1 MKQLLKI
8 CILLLVSTQVLGQ
21 ENIQFNNY
29 TIKDGLSQSVSTAM
43 VQDQF
48 GALWIGTQDGLNR
61 FDGNNF
67 EIFTSGD
74 TPGIEN
80 EFILCSAKDDN
91 GFLYFGTYKGLIIY
105 NPVIQSFKTVYAEN
119 GPRKEINSIHL
130 HNNKIWVGTEDGK
143 LLSLNEEGN
152 ALVQE
157 RKIFLQSSINSIVTI
172 DNDQILIATNFGNI
186 YTFNINSKDLQQLE
200 RPLPLNTRLNKVY
213 QSENDKIYL
222 CSTKG
227 LYTYN
232 HTSEKG
238 SPVYS
243 GLTNYDIQDVLVDE
257 SYLYLASAKN
267 GFIRI
272 NTDRKDTL
280 LEVYTADY
288 FQKNAIADNHVN
300 FIFKDLRGV
309 IWAGSNRG
317 ISSYNPMQREFVSV
331 GISTFPQKGLN
342 TLTVWNFAKNE
353 SNGNLYVATDK
364 GISLFNTQDRRFY
377 HYSRSKVNEAQ
388 LTAHPSLSLYE
399 EFYGSLLIG
408 SDDGLQRLSIDTT
421 NYNEFSFTKIK
432 MPADKP
438 PGFDIIYSIQPF
450 EKDIF
455 LLGAKG
461 GVAVWKQTTNEWKFL
476 VHKQNDGETIGP
488 GTCRLIFKALDGKF
502 YAAPSSGSLYEIRR
516 DKNGVIIAEQPN
528 FYRKIKLTIQDYI
541 TCAYQPNN
549 NEYWFGTLGGG
560 LHYFNEKTEEIKSY
574 TKAEGLPNEVI
585 YGIKSIDGEQLFMS
599 SNRGIIKFNTKNKS
613 FTSYTE
619 ENGLLSDEFNM
630 NASYQDKAGNIYFG
644 GIMGYNYFHPSKLNQ
659 EYKRMNVYFSGLW
672 LENERIL
679 PNQSEY
685 ISKNIALTKT
695 ITLPYNHRTLNLS
708 FYADDFSNPQQINY
722 KYKLKGDDE
731 VEEFLG
737 NENQLRFTS
746 ISPGIYTLNV
756 YARKGNGDWSSLPAN
771 ITILVEKPFWMT
783 WWFRIVVAILFAL
796 FIIVYIRKRIDTA
809 RREQVILELRIK
821 ERTHELEEK
830 NREIEKQKK
839 KIEEQKAKIEKQKD
853 KVEEQKN
860 QSDSILRNV
869 LPSDTLT
876 QLKREG
882 KANARGFETVSVMFT
897 DFVGFTTIS
906 DNLEPQELV
915 SILDR
920 YFRRFDDIIGQHDLE
935 KIKTIGDAYMCAG
948 GVPIRNK
955 TNPIDTVLAA
965 LKIREFVKDEQ
976 LRAKET
982 GDIQW
987 KVRIGINTG
996 PVSAGIIGTKRFAY
1010 DVWGKTVNHAQRME
1024 RLSQPGRIAIT
1035 GSTFEHIEAYF
1046 ECSFAGIAESKSKGK
1061 IDMYFVDSIKPELSI
1076 DGKGIQ
1082 PNDAFYKL
1090 VNLHHFSSINYMNAE
1105 RKVMH
1110 ILQKRLSPNLHY
1122 HSVAHTKDVT
1132 RQAERIAIGE
1142 GITDKDLFLLKSAAS
1157 YHDAG
1162 FIEQYEKNEPI
1173 GARMAE
1179 EVLPEYGYTEGDI
1192 DRIKELIFATAIP
1205 HHPKNHLEEIIC
1217 DADLDYLGRDDFH
1230 EIADKLKL
1238 ELMEHGKI
1246 SSSKEW
1252 DTMQVALLKIH
1263 KYSTKTSIET
1273 RKQKKLQ
1280 NLKEIEER
1288 LANDDYPTD

>member
-1 MKQLLKI
+1 MKQILVFLT
-8 CILLLVSTQVLGQ
+8 LLLCLSSAIGQ

-43 VQDQF
+43 IQDNF

-61 FDGNNF
+61 FNGSKFDV
-67 EIFTSGD
+67 FTSGE
-74 TPGIEN
+74 TKGIEN
-80 EFILCSAKDDN
+80 EFILCATKDKR
-91 GFLYFGTYKGLIIY
+91 GYLYFGTYKGVIIY
-105 NPVIQSFKTVYAEN
+105 NPFLQSFETVYSESGA
-119 GPRKEINSIHL
+119 RKEVNTL
-130 HNNKIWVGTEDGK
+130 AFLNDEIWAGTEDGR
-143 LLSLNEEGN
+143 LLVLTQEKGKKFLKVKKPVFLRSGINSIEEGN
-152 ALVQE
+152 KNELILSTQFGRIFQYNIADEELVELKTQLAPNS
-157 RKIFLQSSINSIVTI
+157 RINKIKKF
-172 DNDQILIATNFGNI
+172 
-186 YTFNINSKDLQQLE
+186 SKDSLFICTT
-200 RPLPLNTRLNKVY
+200 N
-213 QSENDKIYL
+213 
-222 CSTKG
+222 G
-227 LYTYN
+227 LFTYN
-232 HTSEKG
+232 LKDESLHVFSEQLLKF
-238 SPVYS
+238 
-243 GLTNYDIQDVLVDE
+243 DIQDLHFNQE
-257 SYLYLASAKN
+257 TLYLASAKN
-267 GFIRI
+267 GFVRV
-272 NTDRKDTL
+272 NRNKKDQVP
-280 LEVYTADY
+280 EIFMADF
-288 FQKNAIADNHVN
+288 FQKNAIADNHIN
-300 FIFKDLRGV
+300 FIYEDLRGV
-309 IWAGSNRG
+309 IWVGSNRG
-317 ISSYNPMQREFVSV
+317 ISSYNPMQKEFVSV
-331 GISTFPQKGLN
+331 GISTNPQKGLN
-342 TLTVWNFAKNE
+342 TLSVWSLTKNE
-353 SNGNLYVATDK
+353 NNQNLYVATDK
-364 GISLFNTQDRRFY
+364 GVSMYHHKQRRFY
-377 HYSRSKVNEAQ
+377 HYTRLSSTGEQMAS
-388 LTAHPSLSLYE
+388 HPSLSLHE
-399 EFYGSLLIG
+399 MHNGNLLVG
-408 SDDGLQRLSIDTT
+408 NDDGLFHLIIDTT
-421 NYNEFSFTKIK
+421 DYNNYSFKRIQ
-432 MPADKP
+432 MPSNRP
-438 PGFDIIYSIQPF
+438 PGFNLIYDIEAFDEDTYLF
-450 EKDIF
+450 
-455 LLGAKG
+455 GTKG
-461 GVAVWKQTTNEWKFL
+461 GVAVWFKSTDTWKFL
-476 VHKQNDGETIGP
+476 VHKLNDGETIGP
-488 GTCRLIFKALDGKF
+488 GSCRLIFKSLDGKF
-502 YAAPSSGSLYEIRR
+502 YTAPSSGSLYELRYN
-516 DKNGVIIAEQPN
+516 KKGEFIAEQPN

-541 TCAYQPNN
+541 TTVYQPNAD
-549 NEYWFGTLGGG
+549 EYWFGTLGGG
-560 LHYFNEKTEEIKSY
+560 LHYFNQKTEEIKSF
-574 TKAEGLPNEVI
+574 TKAQGLPNEVI
-585 YGIKSIDGEQLFMS
+585 YGIKSTDGKDLFLS
-599 SNRGIIKFNTKNKS
+599 SNRGIIKYSIPKNK

-619 ENGLLSDEFNM
+619 EDGLLSDEFNM
-630 NASYQDKAGNIYFG
+630 NAAYQDAQGNIYFG

-659 EYKRMNVYFSGLW
+659 VYKRMNVYFSSLW
-672 LENERIL
+672 LENEKIIPGNTDYL
-679 PNQSEY
+679 AQNL
-685 ISKNIALTKT
+685 ALTKT
-695 ITLPYNHRTLNLS
+695 ITVPYNHRTLSLS

-731 VEEFLG
+731 VEELLG
-737 NENQLRFTS
+737 DENQIRFTS
-746 ISPGIYTLNV
+746 ISPGIYTLHV
-756 YARKGNGDWSSLPAN
+756 YARRGNGEWTSLPAS
-771 ITILVEKPFWMT
+771 ITIMVEKAFWMT
-783 WWFRIVVAILFAL
+783 WWFRITVALLFAL
-796 FIIVYIRKRIDTA
+796 FIFIYIRKRIDTA

-882 KANARGFETVSVMFT
+882 KANARGYETVSVMFT

-920 YFRRFDDIIGQHDLE
+920 YFRKFDDIIGQHDLE

-965 LKIREFVKDEQ
+965 LKIREFVKEEQ
-976 LRAKET
+976 ERAKET

-1061 IDMYFVDSIKPELSI
+1061 IDMYFVDSIKPELSVN
-1076 DGKGIQ
+1076 GEGIL
-1082 PNDAFYKL
+1082 PNEAFYKL

-1105 RKVMH
+1105 RKIMRM
-1110 ILQKRLSPNLHY
+1110 LKKRLSPNLHY
-1122 HSVAHTKDVT
+1122 HSVAHTIDVT

-1179 EVLPEYGYTEGDI
+1179 EVLPEYGYTEEDI
-1192 DRIKELIFATAIP
+1192 ARIKELIYSTAIP
-1205 HHPKNHLEEIIC
+1205 HNPKNHLEEIIC

-1230 EIADKLKL
+1230 EIADKLKQ

-1246 SSSKEW
+1246 ASAKEW
-1252 DTMQVALLKIH
+1252 DMMQVAFLKMH
-1263 KYSTKTSIET
+1263 KYFTKTSIET
-1273 RKQKKLQ
+1273 RRPKKME

-1288 LANDDYPTD
+1288 LAKDDY

>member
-1 MKQLLKI
+1 MKRFLFFLLTVFS
-8 CILLLVSTQVLGQ
+8 LSQAMSQ

-43 VQDQF
+43 IQDQF

-61 FDGNNF
+61 FNGSKFDV
-67 EIFTSGD
+67 FTSGD
-74 TPGIEN
+74 TEGIDN
-80 EFILCSAKDDN
+80 EFILCAIKDDK

-105 NPVIQSFKTVYAEN
+105 NPKLQSFETVYSES
-119 GPRKEINSIHL
+119 GIKKEIITLSYIQNE
-130 HNNKIWVGTEDGK
+130 IWAGTEDGK
-143 LLSLNEEGN
+143 LLKLT
-152 ALVQE
+152 
-157 RKIFLQSSINSIVTI
+157 RKDNKKVLEACKPVFLRS
-172 DNDQILIATNFGNI
+172 G
-186 YTFNINSKDLQQLE
+186 
-200 RPLPLNTRLNKVY
+200 LNTIVEGLKDELILSTQLGKLYRYLPHDNKV
-213 QSENDKIYL
+213 EPIETGLPVNARINKVIKNGKDKLFL
-222 CSTKG
+222 CLTKG
-227 LYTYN
+227 LYEFSLNDLSLKLYAEN
-232 HTSEKG
+232 LQSF
-238 SPVYS
+238 
-243 GLTNYDIQDVLVDE
+243 DIKDLHITKEDM
-257 SYLYLASAKN
+257 YLATAKS
-267 GFIRI
+267 GFVRVKI
-272 NTDRKDTL
+272 NAKDEVP
-280 LEVYTADY
+280 EVYTADF
-288 FQKNAIADNHVN
+288 FQKNAIADNHIN
-300 FIFKDLRGV
+300 FIYEDVRGV
-309 IWAGSNRG
+309 IWVGSNRG
-317 ISSYNPMQREFVSV
+317 ISSYNPMQREFISV
-331 GISTFPQKGLN
+331 GISTNPQKGLN
-342 TLTVWNFAKNE
+342 TLSVWGFDKNKE
-353 SNGNLYVATDK
+353 NHNLYIATDK
-364 GISLFNTQDRRFY
+364 GVSLYHNNQRRFY
-377 HYSRSKVNEAQ
+377 HYHRKQGESEQISS
-388 LTAHPSLSLYE
+388 HPSLSLYE
-399 EFYGSLLIG
+399 ISNGKVLVG
-408 SDDGLQRLSIDTT
+408 NDDGLFELNIDTNNFQ
-421 NYNEFSFTKIK
+421 NYSFQRIQL
-432 MPADKP
+432 PLNRP
-438 PGFDIIYSIQPF
+438 PGFNLIYDIEQFDADTY
-450 EKDIF
+450 
-455 LLGAKG
+455 LLGTKG
-461 GVAVWKQTTNEWKFL
+461 GVAVWTRSSNSWEFL
-476 VHKQNDGETIGP
+476 VHKINDGETLGA
-488 GTCRLIFKALDGKF
+488 GTCRLIFKGKDGKF
-502 YAAPSSGSLYEIRR
+502 YTAPSSGSLYEIRIGKKG
-516 DKNGVIIAEQPN
+516 DFIAEQPN

-541 TCAYQPNN
+541 TAVYQPNAE
-549 NEYWFGTLGGG
+549 EYWFGTLGGG
-560 LHYFNEKTEEIKSY
+560 LHYFNQRTEEIRSY

-585 YGIKSIDGEQLFMS
+585 YGIKSTDGKDLFLS
-599 SNRGIIKFNTKNKS
+599 SNRGIIKYSIPNNK

-619 ENGLLSDEFNM
+619 EDGLLSDEFNM
-630 NASYQDKAGNIYFG
+630 NAAYQDEEGNIYFG

-659 EYKRMNVYFSGLW
+659 VYKRMNVHFSGLW
-672 LENERIL
+672 LENEKITPGNNDYL
-679 PNQSEY
+679 SQ
-685 ISKNIALTKT
+685 NIALTRT
-695 ITLPYNHRTLNLS
+695 ITVPYNHRTLSLS

-737 NENQLRFTS
+737 DENQIRFTS
-746 ISPGIYTLNV
+746 ISPGIYTLHV
-756 YARKGNGDWSSLPAN
+756 YARRGNGEWTSLPAS
-771 ITILVEKPFWMT
+771 ITILVEKAFWMT
-783 WWFRIVVAILFAL
+783 WWFRITMALLFAL
-796 FIIVYIRKRIDTA
+796 FIFIYIRKRIDTA

-830 NREIEKQKK
+830 NREIEKQKQ

-920 YFRRFDDIIGQHDLE
+920 YFRKFDDIIGQHELE

-965 LKIREFVKDEQ
+965 LKIREFVLEEQ
-976 LRAKET
+976 ERAKET

-1076 DGKGIQ
+1076 NGEGIL
-1082 PNDAFYKL
+1082 PNEAFFKL
-1090 VNLHHFSSINYMNAE
+1090 VNLHHYSSINYMNAE
-1105 RKVMH
+1105 RKVMRM
-1110 ILQKRLSPNLHY
+1110 LKKRLSPNLHY
-1122 HSVAHTKDVT
+1122 HSVAHTIDVT

-1179 EVLPEYGYTEGDI
+1179 EVLPEYGYTEDDI
-1192 DRIKELIFATAIP
+1192 HRIKELIYATAIP
-1205 HHPKNHLEEIIC
+1205 HNPKNHLEEIIC
-1217 DADLDYLGRDDFH
+1217 DADLDYLGREDFH
-1230 EIADKLKL
+1230 EIADKLKQ

-1246 SSSKEW
+1246 KSDREW
-1252 DTMQVALLKIH
+1252 DEMQVSFLKMH
-1263 KYSTKTSIET
+1263 KYFTKTSIET
-1273 RKQKKLQ
+1273 RRPKKLE
-1280 NLKEIEER
+1280 NLLEIENR
-1288 LANDDYPTD
+1288 LANNDY